1 MQQRKLRPTYHLDGV
16 QDCIFRHNNVYL
28 HQEDRDVDK
37 VNHKT
42 TTTHTRRI
50 GHLMDHQIL
59 MKIRLG
65 TIAEDEHFSQSHH
78 LQNTVGLPF
87 RILCA

>member
-1 MQQRKLRPTYHLDGV
+1 MS
-16 QDCIFRHNNVYL
+16 
-28 HQEDRDVDK
+28 
-37 VNHKT
+37 T
-42 TTTHTRRI
+42 TTRSTIKPQLHTRRI

-65 TIAEDEHFSQSHH
+65 AIAEDEHFSQNH